1 MTYPELIDAVRRQY
15 SPAVLESVQ
24 FETNRGGL
32 DADDLYWDMNDAG
45 IIDGVEIMAWQ
56 NEQDSINDAGGHME
70 FRKLFPLT

>member
-32 DADDLYWDMNDAG
+32 DADDLYWEKKDTGANG
-45 IIDGVEIMAWQ
+45 FEITARA
-56 NEQDSINDAGGHME
+56 NEQSGVVRCVR
-70 FRKLFPLT
+70 FYV